1 MYRHSLRKRV
11 AIAFAMCVA
20 VLSVGWGFA
29 FFAAIRLSEDR
40 VLVRQ
45 LQRAAESYPSLT
57 MNLRGYDNVGSL
69 PESLREWA
77 QTNPDEGLYEF
88 ITEELH
94 VAVLSTDNKKLSI
107 DKEKLSTDNGKPA
120 ADNEEPSAD
129 NKSPRAFVV
138 FDVAGIEA
146 ASSEDWW
153 WLLGITGVVG
163 TLGALGFGLG
173 ILVMRRAIAPVGQ
186 LAKIVADINLE
197 KLSAEDHKRIDSSRF
212 GDDEVGVLAGTI
224 EKTLERISAF
234 VERERY
240 FTSSASHEL
249 RTPIT
254 VITGALELLEQSELS
269 ASDRKA
275 VDRVRRAT
283 LDMKTTIEMFL
294 CLAREMDDGLYD
306 KQFLVMPLVN
316 QAIDQQRYL
325 LSGKFVE
332 VDIEDLA
339 NPKVCGHPQ
348 AFTIAVNNLVR
359 NAFEHTLNRQG
370 PITIRIKERELFVT
384 NQVSALVSSQ
394 ENALVPS
401 QDSADERHMPTDASS
416 SHGYGLGLG
425 IVQRLCE
432 RNGWSFSLHAD
443 EARVVA
449 RLSW

>member
-20 VLSVGWGFA
+20 VLSVAWGFA
-29 FFAAIRLSEDR
+29 FYAAIKLSEDR
-40 VLVRQ
+40 VMANQ
-45 LQRAAESYPSLT
+45 LRRAAENYPALT
-57 MNLRGYDNVGSL
+57 MNLRGYEAVASL

-77 QTNPDEGLYEF
+77 QANPDEGLYEF
-88 ITEELH
+88 RAEELH
-94 VAVLSTDNKKLSI
+94 VAVI
-107 DKEKLSTDNGKPA
+107 PA
-120 ADNEEPSAD
+120 ANEQ
-129 NKSPRAFVV
+129 RHAFVV

-153 WLLGITGVVG
+153 WLLVITGVVG

-173 ILVMRRAIAPVGQ
+173 VVVMRRAIAPVAQ
-186 LAKIVADINLE
+186 LAKVVADIDLE
-197 KLSAEDHKRIDSSRF
+197 HLSAEDHKRIGSSRF
-212 GDDEVGVLAGTI
+212 GDDEVGLLAETI

-234 VERERY
+234 VARERY
-240 FTSSASHEL
+240 FTASASHEL

-254 VITGALELLEQSELS
+254 VITGALELLEQSDLS
-269 ASDRKA
+269 AADVKV

-294 CLAREMDDGLYD
+294 CLARETDDGLYD
-306 KQFLVMPLVN
+306 EQFLVMPLVN

-332 VDIEDLA
+332 VDINDLA
-339 NPKVCGHPQ
+339 LPTVCGHPQ
-348 AFTIAVNNLVR
+348 AFSIAVNNLVR
-359 NAFEHTLNRQG
+359 NAFEHTLAGQG
-370 PITIRIKERELFVT
+370 PITILIKERELLVT
-384 NQVSALVSSQ
+384 NQVSS
-394 ENALVPS
+394 
-401 QDSADERHMPTDASS
+401 DADGRHTPTGASS

-432 RNGWSFSLHAD
+432 RNGWSFSLHVD
-443 EARVVA
+443 EARVAA

>member
-11 AIAFAMCVA
+11 AIAFAVCVA

-40 VLVRQ
+40 VLTHQ
-45 LQRAAESYPSLT
+45 LQRAADSYPSLT

-77 QTNPDEGLYEF
+77 QTDPEEGLYEF
-88 ITEELH
+88 ISEELH
-94 VAVLSTDNKKLSI
+94 VAVLSTENK
-107 DKEKLSTDNGKPA
+107 KLSTDNEKLFT
-120 ADNEEPSAD
+120 DNERLPTD
-129 NKSPRAFVV
+129 NEQRRAFVV

-153 WLLGITGVVG
+153 WLLVITGVVG

-173 ILVMRRAIAPVGQ
+173 VLVMRRAIAPVAQ
-186 LAKIVADINLE
+186 LAKIVADIDLE
-197 KLSAEDHKRIDSSRF
+197 HLSAEDHKRIDSSRF

-294 CLAREMDDGLYD
+294 CLARETDDGLYD

-325 LSGKFVE
+325 LSGKFVD

-339 NPKVCGHPQ
+339 KPKVCGHPQ
-348 AFTIAVNNLVR
+348 AFSIAVNNLVR
-359 NAFEHTLNRQG
+359 NAFEHTLDRQG

-384 NQVSALVSSQ
+384 NQVSALVTNQ
-394 ENALVPS
+394 E
-401 QDSADERHMPTDASS
+401 SADERHTPTEASS